1 MFAQA
6 YASTELIKALKEG
19 GVEFHL
25 EWKRYVKRFHLSL
38 PVVDNSVC
46 RGNSF
51 FFFYSRRLVRRW
63 GGERGRGR
71 GWLALLSSRGHRS
84 VVITF
89 RGVERR

>member
-38 PVVDNSVC
+38 SVVDNSVC

-51 FFFYSRRLVRRW
+51 FFFLFS
-63 GGERGRGR
+63 
-71 GWLALLSSRGHRS
+71 
-84 VVITF
+84 
-89 RGVERR
+89 

>member
-6 YASTELIKALKEG
+6 YASTELIKALKGE

-38 PVVDNSVC
+38 SVVDNSVC

-51 FFFYSRRLVRRW
+51 FFFFILVD
-63 GGERGRGR
+63 
-71 GWLALLSSRGHRS
+71 
-84 VVITF
+84 
-89 RGVERR
+89 